1 MAQLKHPKMVDIR
14 DILDEN
20 TRLPALVAA
29 SAEKLLGLERLNK
42 AYDKIVRDKESGSQE
57 NFFSACLQAFE
68 PEASA
73 APGDL
78 ENIPKKGPV
87 VVVAN
92 HPHGLS
98 DGIMFGELLTRV
110 REDVRILVNEQLSCA
125 GSWIPGSSRW
135 TCMKMRTPGAKTFPV
150 CAR

>member
-57 NFFSACLQAFE
+57 FLSACLQAFE

-73 APGDL
+73 APGGTWKIFL
-78 ENIPKKGPV
+78 RK
-87 VVVAN
+87 
-92 HPHGLS
+92 GLS
-98 DGIMFGELLTRV
+98 
-110 REDVRILVNEQLSCA
+110 LSLPIIRTACRTA
-125 GSWIPGSSRW
+125 SCSGSCLP
-135 TCMKMRTPGAKTFPV
+135 A
-150 CAR
+150 

>member
-57 NFFSACLQAFE
+57 NFFQLASRHLNLKLQLR
-68 PEASA
+68 
-73 APGDL
+73 PGDL
-78 ENIPKKGPV
+78 EIFLRK
-87 VVVAN
+87 
-92 HPHGLS
+92 GLS
-98 DGIMFGELLTRV
+98 SSLPIIRTACRTALCSG
-110 REDVRILVNEQLSCA
+110 SCLPA
-125 GSWIPGSSRW
+125 
-135 TCMKMRTPGAKTFPV
+135 
-150 CAR
+150 